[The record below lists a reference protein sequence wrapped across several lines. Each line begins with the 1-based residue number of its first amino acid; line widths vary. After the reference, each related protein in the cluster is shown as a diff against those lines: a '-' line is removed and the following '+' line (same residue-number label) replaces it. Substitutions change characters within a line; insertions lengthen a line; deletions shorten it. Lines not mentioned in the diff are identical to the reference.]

1 MPKRSRIAAIWSLTA
16 VGSPTIAQSSSTAAA
31 TRERLAE
38 PAEPETDAPPWEAGD
53 ATASDE
59 VVLITQNWDEIRRFM
74 WNYVGIV
81 RSDKRLARARRRIEL
96 LREEISEYYW
106 NFKLTPGLV
115 ELRNLATVARLVIR
129 CAEQRKESRGLHYT
143 VDHPERDDAVF
154 LRDTHVRR
162 EVSDEV
168 GGGRGAYSGVT

>member
-1 MPKRSRIAAIWSLTA
+1 
-16 VGSPTIAQSSSTAAA
+16 
-31 TRERLAE
+31 
-38 PAEPETDAPPWEAGD
+38 
-53 ATASDE
+53 
-59 VVLITQNWDEIRRFM
+59 M

-129 CAEQRKESRGLHYT
+129 CAEQRGESRGLHYT
-143 VDHPERDDAVF
+143 VDHPERDDVRH
-154 LRDTHVRR
+154 LRDTLVRR
-162 EVSDEV
+162 NISKSA
-168 GGGRGAYSGVT
+168 GGGV